1 MYGCVGCWP
10 NLVTPRKPLAHK
22 AAHPPPIR
30 AQPASLRTRTALRT
44 AERLL
49 CACSD
54 TPEGLSAL
62 MHDSWQTEPSLRPTF
77 KEVRPSPPLMWPGK
91 ASVGLLTVGA

>member
-1 MYGCVGCWP
+1 MSVRLRGLLAKFRKTWQTSRTQGCP
-10 NLVTPRKPLAHK
+10 SA
-22 AAHPPPIR
+22 PIR
-30 AQPASLRTRTALRT
+30 AQPASLWTRTALRT

-77 KEVRPSPPLMWPGK
+77 KEVRPS
-91 ASVGLLTVGA
+91 SR